1 MSLDSLRVE
10 THNGIAFSF
19 FQSGQT
25 DRSIGSYERALEIDP
40 NNLDAILGLALV
52 LSETGQNDRAAEL
65 IVTARTISSMID
77 SQFINKIIMQGN
89 ILVESGEYKNAI
101 ILYDRVLK
109 LYDNVNALNGKATAL
124 MKLGS
129 YDEAMILIDR
139 VLKVDPSNKN
149 AQNIKKLIQEYQN

>member
-1 MSLDSLRVE
+1 
-10 THNGIAFSF
+10 
-19 FQSGQT
+19 
-25 DRSIGSYERALEIDP
+25 
-40 NNLDAILGLALV
+40 
-52 LSETGQNDRAAEL
+52 
-65 IVTARTISSMID
+65 
-77 SQFINKIIMQGN
+77 MQGN

-139 VLKVDPSNKN
+139 ILKVDPSNKN